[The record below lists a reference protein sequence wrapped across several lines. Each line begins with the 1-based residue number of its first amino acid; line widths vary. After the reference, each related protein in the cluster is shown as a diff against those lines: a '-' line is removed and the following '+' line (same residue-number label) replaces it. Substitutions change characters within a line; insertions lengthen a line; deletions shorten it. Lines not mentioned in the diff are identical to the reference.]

1 MTEDEQFKLDFS
13 KRIINA
19 KIRNQIVILRRYARN
34 QEADIQRAVIEMQNM
49 YQKLDMAQ
57 SIEQV
62 MDLKEPPPKFIFG
75 NWEN

>member
-34 QEADIQRAVIEMQNM
+34 QEADIQRAVIEMVLCQD
-49 YQKLDMAQ
+49 LV
-57 SIEQV
+57 QV
-62 MDLKEPPPKFIFG
+62 KMRNFSHF
-75 NWEN
+75 